1 MFRINKPSVYKSR
14 INKSEIYKSR
24 IKKPSIFDDRY
35 ADRSLYT
42 PVIRASICT
51 GERALGF
58 VGVEDKVFH
67 EVCVVNSE
75 KDIQIFKETYHV
87 DELDVIY

>member
-1 MFRINKPSVYKSR
+1 MFKINRPR
-14 INKSEIYKSR
+14 INKSEIS
-24 IKKPSIFDDRY
+24 DDRY